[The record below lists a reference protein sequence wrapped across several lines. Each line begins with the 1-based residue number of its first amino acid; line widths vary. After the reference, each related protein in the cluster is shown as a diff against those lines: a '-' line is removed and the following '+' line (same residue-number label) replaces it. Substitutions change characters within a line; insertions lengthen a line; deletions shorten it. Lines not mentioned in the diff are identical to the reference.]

1 MGKEALYVPEE
12 KLKYVIR
19 ILREGVKVEKPPKDV
34 SSALLQWCKEEEEYL
49 RRSFKEEFWP

>member
-19 ILREGVKVEKPPKDV
+19 ILREGIKIEKPPKDV
-34 SSALLQWCKEEEEYL
+34 SAALLQWCKEEEQYL
-49 RRSFKEEFWP
+49 RRSFTEEFWP

>member
-19 ILREGVKVEKPPKDV
+19 ILRAGIKAEKPPKEV
-34 SSALLQWCKEEEEYL
+34 REALLHWCKEEEEYL
-49 RRSFKEEFWP
+49 RGSFRKEFWP

>member
-19 ILREGVKVEKPPKDV
+19 ILRAGIKTEKPPKKV
-34 SSALLQWCKEEEEYL
+34 EEALLQWCLDEEDYL
-49 RRSFKEEFWP
+49 KRSFHEEFWP